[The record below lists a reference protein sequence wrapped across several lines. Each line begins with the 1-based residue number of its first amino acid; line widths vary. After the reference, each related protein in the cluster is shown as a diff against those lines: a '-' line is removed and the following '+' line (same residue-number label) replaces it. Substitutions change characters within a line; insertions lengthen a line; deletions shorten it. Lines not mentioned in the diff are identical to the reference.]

1 MSRVLDYLT
10 SVLVV
15 DVTDL
20 TAVTGLILTSLVEQG
35 RTKSVLHVTDGRLI
49 TILLIMVKSIEG
61 VKLKVSSSG
70 VT

>member
-1 MSRVLDYLT
+1 MT

-35 RTKSVLHVTDGRLI
+35 RMKSVLHVTDGRLS
-49 TILLIMVKSIEG
+49 TILLTTVLVIESVKR
-61 VKLKVSSSG
+61 KVSSSG

>member
-1 MSRVLDYLT
+1 MT

-15 DVTDL
+15 DVADL

-35 RTKSVLHVTDGRLI
+35 RTKSVLHVTDGRLS
-49 TILLIMVKSIEG
+49 TILLMMVNPIEG
-61 VKLKVSSSG
+61 VNKKVSSSG

>member
-1 MSRVLDYLT
+1 MT

-15 DVTDL
+15 DVTDS

-35 RTKSVLHVTDGRLI
+35 RTKSVLHVTDGRMN
-49 TILLIMVKSIEG
+49 TILLMMVKSIEG
-61 VKLKVSSSG
+61 VNKKVSSSG